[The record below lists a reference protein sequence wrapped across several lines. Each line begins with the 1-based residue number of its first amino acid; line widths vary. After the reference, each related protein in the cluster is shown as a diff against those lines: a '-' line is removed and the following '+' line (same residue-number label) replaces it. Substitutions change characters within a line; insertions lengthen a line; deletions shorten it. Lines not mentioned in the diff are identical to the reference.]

1 MKFLLQWLN
10 SAVIADNH
18 RQYVNKWAWPS
29 STETLFM
36 DTNWNFMYCLHVT
49 KYFSLFF
56 FPQPFKNSW
65 AAKTDNRPDFTL
77 WLSSA
82 DLCCPKASAKAPRN
96 KIFWGLDSKWPKVWV
111 GLESLLETHAERL
124 RRKDQK
130 ARVTPA
136 CKGFSLDKIWG
147 SHGKSS

>member
-1 MKFLLQWLN
+1 MSVAEFQGN
-10 SAVIADNH
+10 F
-18 RQYVNKWAWPS
+18 
-29 STETLFM
+29 T
-36 DTNWNFMYCLHVT
+36 DTNLNFMYCLHVT
-49 KYFSLFF
+49 KSFSLFF

-65 AAKTDNRPDFTL
+65 ATKTDNRPDFTL

-82 DLCCPKASAKAPRN
+82 DLCSALRHQLRRPETRF
-96 KIFWGLDSKWPKVWV
+96 FWGLDSKWPKVWV
-111 GLESLLETHAERL
+111 GLEQLLETHAERL